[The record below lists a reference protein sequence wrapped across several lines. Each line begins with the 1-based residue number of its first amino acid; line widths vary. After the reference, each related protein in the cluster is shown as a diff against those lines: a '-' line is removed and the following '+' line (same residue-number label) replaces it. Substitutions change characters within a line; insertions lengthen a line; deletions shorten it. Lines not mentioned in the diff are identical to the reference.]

1 MTPAQLDQPTTALYF
16 DNTCPWRS
24 AVLDCHHAV
33 TSGKAGLNLVPFDGQ
48 IQTDHQL
55 QKLARLGIVT

>member
-1 MTPAQLDQPTTALYF
+1 M
-16 DNTCPWRS
+16 
-24 AVLDCHHAV
+24 LDCHHAV